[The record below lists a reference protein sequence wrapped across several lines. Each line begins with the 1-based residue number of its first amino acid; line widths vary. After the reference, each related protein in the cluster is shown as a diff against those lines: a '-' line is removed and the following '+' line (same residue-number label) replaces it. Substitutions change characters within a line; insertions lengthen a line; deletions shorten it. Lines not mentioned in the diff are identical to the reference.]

1 METPSAM
8 SVTALMSTERS
19 VDEIGLSNNMGT
31 HGLRL
36 LSEAG
41 TLEKKHGRMPP
52 GSTSS
57 SSRSGF

>member
-19 VDEIGLSNNMGT
+19 VDEIGLSNDMGT
-31 HGLRL
+31 PGLKL
-36 LSEAG
+36 LSEAR
-41 TLEKKHGRMPP
+41 TLEKKHVRMSP

-57 SSRSGF
+57 PSRPSF